1 MTDKNMDTDI
11 LAEELLSAYGKA
23 LCKSQ
28 DIYFE
33 KMEDGSQPD
42 PAFFAEKPRKK
53 TRVRYNLRRAMII
66 VAILI
71 LAFAIAMVSS
81 TGFREKMFGYIMTD
95 HAGYTDLS
103 SLEDSSD
110 DAAMP
115 EFKLGYVPDGY
126 KLSSSDS
133 DAESFSLSY
142 SAGTGNDAK
151 YINLSVYKEG
161 SLSVDNDTLKRKEVT
176 VNGYQAFVFYDKDN
190 TGVLWQVG
198 DYTFNIWTQLSQEE
212 TIKVAKSID
221 VVR

>member
-81 TGFREKMFGYIMTD
+81 TGFREKMLGYIMTD

-103 SLEDSSD
+103 SLENSSD
-110 DAAMP
+110 EDTMP

-126 KLSSSDS
+126 KLSSRDS

-190 TGVLWQVG
+190 TGVIWQVG
-198 DYTFNIWTQLSQEE
+198 GYTFNMWTQLSQKE
-212 TIKVAKSID
+212 TVKIARNTEISK
-221 VVR
+221 